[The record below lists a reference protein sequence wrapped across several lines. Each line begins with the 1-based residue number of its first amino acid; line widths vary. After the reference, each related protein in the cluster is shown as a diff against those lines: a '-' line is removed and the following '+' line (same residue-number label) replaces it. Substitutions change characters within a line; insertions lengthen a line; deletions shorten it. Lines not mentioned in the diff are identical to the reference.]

1 MFVRLIAVLLALG
14 MLAISVQAPDLVS
27 TAETALV
34 DDANELPPVD
44 LVEPAVISVERIVVR
59 AALPM
64 ISQPV
69 RYQPELSIFRPPR
82 VLAFA

>member
-1 MFVRLIAVLLALG
+1 VFVRLIVVLLALG
-14 MLAISVQAPDLVS
+14 MIAISVQAPDLVS

-34 DDANELPPVD
+34 DDANDLPPVH
-44 LVEPAVISVERIVVR
+44 LVERAVIPVERVVVC
-59 AALPM
+59 AVPPM

>member
-14 MLAISVQAPDLVS
+14 MLAISVQAPDLVA

-34 DDANELPPVD
+34 DDADELPPFG
-44 LVEPAVISVERIVVR
+44 LTEPAVMPAQRVVVR
-59 AALPM
+59 SAPPM

-69 RYQPELSIFRPPR
+69 RFQPELSIFRPPR
-82 VLAFA
+82 VPAFA